1 VDVDNANLVETIE
14 QLKHMTALVRA
25 GMLDP
30 QRSTL
35 VGDAQSPRFELFHA
49 ASSLCSQKVR
59 TVLHEKRLSYRSND
73 MIILCSMGA
82 DGVMAAEHY
91 NPAYVRLRLIAGKD
105 MGQALVSGY
114 SGRTS
119 VETEGFDP
127 CAVPLLIDYVAGRVI
142 ADSKRICC
150 YLDEVSTEPLQLLPA
165 AAQARAEVMRQ
176 VSIVDRL
183 PNAALL
189 YGFHPDADHR
199 PESLKSVME
208 TVYDYKVMA
217 LQALAEANAGDAELV
232 GAYRAKI
239 AKESG
244 GKKVCHDAAFQR
256 AVRQDAR
263 EILMAL
269 DQALGAQS
277 SPYLNGHAFSLA
289 DVAWGVNLIRMAY
302 LGLASLWDDQ
312 HNVTRYFQ
320 ALTQRPSLCSEA
332 IGASIDSL
340 PPSEHFAGVA
350 QRAAQRRNS

>member
-1 VDVDNANLVETIE
+1 MDVDKADLAETIE
-14 QLKHMTALVRA
+14 QLKHMAARVRA

-35 VGDAQSPRFELFHA
+35 VGDQHPPRFELFHA

-82 DGVMAAEHY
+82 DGVIAAEHY
-91 NPAYVRLRLIAGKD
+91 NPAYVRLRLIAGRD

-127 CAVPLLIDYVAGRVI
+127 CAVPLLIDYAAGRVI

-150 YLDEVSTEPLQLLPA
+150 YLDGVSSEPLLLLPV

-189 YGFHPDADHR
+189 YGFHPDADRR
-199 PESLKSVME
+199 PESLKSVMA

-232 GAYRAKI
+232 AAYRAKI
-239 AKESG
+239 AKESA

-256 AVRQDAR
+256 AARQDASDLLR
-263 EILMAL
+263 AL
-269 DQALGAQS
+269 EQSLGAHS
-277 SPYLNGHAFSLA
+277 VPYLNGKAFSLA

-302 LGLASLWDDQ
+302 LGLASLWDDLPG
-312 HNVTRYFQ
+312 VARYFE
-320 ALTQRPSLCSEA
+320 ALTQRPSLCREA

-340 PPSEHFAGVA
+340 PPSEYFADVA
-350 QRAAQRRNS
+350 QRAVQRRNS